1 MRRTF
6 LGVLR
11 ASMVLVGANAAA
23 RVHTG
28 KLGGIILQRDGRPAA
43 GIEVVLE
50 RSDGSAPVAVR
61 TNSEGAFL
69 FRYIRV
75 GLYDVRAGSRSTAST
90 WKHNVMVHA
99 GRETVLNLR
108 LEPLH
113 RTAPT
118 NRRK

>member
-6 LGVLR
+6 LGVLT
-11 ASMVLVGANAAA
+11 ASLVLVAANAAA

-28 KLGGIILQRDGRPAA
+28 KLGGIILQRNGRPAA

-69 FRYIRV
+69 FKYIRV
-75 GLYDVRAGSRSTAST
+75 GLYDVRAASGSTAST

-113 RTAPT
+113 RTPAP
-118 NRRK
+118 NRRR

>member
-1 MRRTF
+1 MRRAF
-6 LGVLR
+6 LGVLT
-11 ASMVLVGANAAA
+11 ASLLLVAADAAA

-28 KLGGIILQRDGRPAA
+28 KLGGIILQSNGKPAA

-50 RSDGSAPVAVR
+50 RSDGSAPVAAR
-61 TNSEGAFL
+61 TNSDGAFL

-75 GLYDVRAGSRSTAST
+75 GLYDVRGASGSTASV

-108 LEPLH
+108 LEPFH
-113 RTAPT
+113 RTAAQNPH
-118 NRRK
+118 R